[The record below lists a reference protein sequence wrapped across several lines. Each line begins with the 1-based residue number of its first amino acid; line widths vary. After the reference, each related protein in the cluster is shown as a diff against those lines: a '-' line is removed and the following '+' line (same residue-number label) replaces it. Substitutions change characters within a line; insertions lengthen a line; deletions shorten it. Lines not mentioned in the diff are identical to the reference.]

1 MSDEGEKTCPL
12 CAEEMDL
19 TDQQLKPCRCGY
31 EICVWCWHHI
41 MDMAEKD
48 ESEGRCPAC
57 RTAYDK
63 DRIVGMAADCERLV
77 QEVNMEKKHK
87 SHKAK
92 VKTSDSRKQLS
103 SVRVIQRNLVYIVG
117 LPLEL
122 ADEDLL
128 QHKDYFAQ
136 YGKVLKVSISRT
148 SAGTIQQ
155 FANNTCSVYITY
167 SKEEESIRC
176 IQSVHGFILDARP
189 LRACFGTTKYC
200 HAWLRNVPCTNPDCL
215 YLHEI
220 GSLED
225 SFTKD
230 EIISA
235 YTRVQEITGVTNN
248 MQRRAGTLLPPPAD
262 DYCNISSAV
271 IEKPSVKNTLTNSAS
286 NSKGSPPNSSSGRSG
301 ALPPAA
307 SWGARVSNCNIP
319 SVSLA
324 SSNGSTKQKAE
335 TVHEPP
341 VLATIVSN
349 FIPSDIGKKQMSNE
363 DINANQTK
371 SKMENPEMAK
381 KHAGNSSQRNVS
393 EVSSALLVASAGKS
407 VNQSS
412 CSPAISS
419 DVEGGE
425 QLLSTNSLDG
435 QPCSSGKDKGN
446 CSVMDG
452 KIQKLCSDLS
462 SLSTDKQL
470 NSEHSEA
477 DRPNGLSL
485 NNFLSPKNQGLQ
497 WHESER
503 LQEHSS
509 STTATTTYSLTA
521 VKEASDVR
529 SDMQASVLHNMSSE
543 TEDDFNNQRLRDA
556 IVINQAVIPTS
567 SPLHLLSHLRAPLQ
581 SHGGAECAENYT
593 AASSI
598 VNRLTDEC
606 LTTNV
611 SSSSVASNGFLDC
624 FVSHTPEQDSSLFFR
639 GLQGSHMGRFDGELP
654 FVESQPALDMG
665 ENNIISNILSLDLD
679 SWDDSL
685 TSPQNLAKL
694 LSETEKPEGTVNI
707 AGSFKG
713 QYSNQSRFSFARQ
726 EDSRNHLL
734 DMEPSLGNI
743 GQAAKNPPFGQ
754 EFHGI
759 RDPYFD
765 RMGNGFGF
773 PHWNIDLSDNLTSG
787 HSIFP
792 TNKLSLSRSQISA
805 PPGFSAPSRPPPP
818 PGFSSHERSDQTY
831 DLMKSGNHVI
841 DTPSFCR
848 NPYQTPPSGNKSLA
862 NDIEFIDPAI
872 LAVGKGRL
880 PGGINNSSIDMRS
893 NYPVQ
898 PSAFENDS
906 RLQLLMQRSLSP
918 HQNLRYTDVRDNFSP
933 PNDAYGFSSRYMD
946 QSQVSNHV
954 PFSQFSLQQPPRN
967 TAVSNGHWDNWS
979 ELQSGNDIGIAELL
993 RNERL
998 GNKFYGGYE
1007 DAKFRMTNSGD
1018 IYNRSFGM

>member
-1 MSDEGEKTCPL
+1 M
-12 CAEEMDL
+12 
-19 TDQQLKPCRCGY
+19 
-31 EICVWCWHHI
+31 
-41 MDMAEKD
+41 
-48 ESEGRCPAC
+48 
-57 RTAYDK
+57 
-63 DRIVGMAADCERLV
+63 
-77 QEVNMEKKHK
+77 
-87 SHKAK
+87 
-92 VKTSDSRKQLS
+92 
-103 SVRVIQRNLVYIVG
+103 
-117 LPLEL
+117 
-122 ADEDLL
+122 
-128 QHKDYFAQ
+128 
-136 YGKVLKVSISRT
+136 
-148 SAGTIQQ
+148 
-155 FANNTCSVYITY
+155 
-167 SKEEESIRC
+167 
-176 IQSVHGFILDARP
+176 
-189 LRACFGTTKYC
+189 
-200 HAWLRNVPCTNPDCL
+200 
-215 YLHEI
+215 
-220 GSLED
+220 
-225 SFTKD
+225 
-230 EIISA
+230 
-235 YTRVQEITGVTNN
+235 
-248 MQRRAGTLLPPPAD
+248 
-262 DYCNISSAV
+262 
-271 IEKPSVKNTLTNSAS
+271 NSAS

-477 DRPNGLSL
+477 DRPN
-485 NNFLSPKNQGLQ
+485 
-497 WHESER
+497 
-503 LQEHSS
+503 
-509 STTATTTYSLTA
+509 
-521 VKEASDVR
+521 EASDVR

-792 TNKLSLSRSQISA
+792 TNKLSR
-805 PPGFSAPSRPPPP
+805 
-818 PGFSSHERSDQTY
+818 
-831 DLMKSGNHVI
+831 NHVI